1 MRWFMGPFFEVFKV
15 SISGLRDPPIQST
28 SVSRILLSALIPSRR
43 LDIHA
48 SGILLDIDLVVYDK
62 STNRLNQYYLAFP
75 TQF

>member
-1 MRWFMGPFFEVFKV
+1 
-15 SISGLRDPPIQST
+15 
-28 SVSRILLSALIPSRR
+28 LLSALIPSRR